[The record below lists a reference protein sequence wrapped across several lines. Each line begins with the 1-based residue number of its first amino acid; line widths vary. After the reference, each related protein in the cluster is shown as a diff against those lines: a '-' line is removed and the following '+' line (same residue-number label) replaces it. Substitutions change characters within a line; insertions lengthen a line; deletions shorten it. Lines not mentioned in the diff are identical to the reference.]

1 MIMEV
6 QATLSPVQLNL
17 VSPGGTFFF
26 FFQIKATFY
35 NDPE

>member
-1 MIMEV
+1 MIIEV

-26 FFQIKATFY
+26 FQIKATFY
-35 NDPE
+35 NDSE